1 MNIFNRIA
9 NLFRRRPKRDLP
21 TQEERDTLKKDIE
34 NFKRQRELLLW
45 LQQRPHINKE
55 DKSE

>member
-1 MNIFNRIA
+1 MNLLNR
-9 NLFRRRPKRDLP
+9 LFRRRPKRDLL

-45 LQQRPHINKE
+45 LQQRPHITPE
-55 DKSE
+55 DKPE